1 MQMGDSRR
9 VVATYNRLLDHPV
22 VQMPAAQKQAIM
34 QVRDCL
40 ARRLEA
46 ARKPEGAPA
55 APVRNDVGSRVD
67 SPPSPGRPAVPG
79 PSASVANAAAVD
91 SRPKVTV
98 ITSCHNSARYL
109 EECVESV
116 LGQTMADWELFLI
129 DDGSTDETR
138 RTIEEYA
145 RRDARIRAFH
155 FADNR
160 GPYVRRNFAIR
171 RAASDFVVIQDA
183 DDIMAPT
190 KLERLFGEIRRDD
203 DLAMVGSF
211 IRTFLE
217 EFRGIEY
224 TETSNLPLDSDTIL
238 ASCAVWQATISH
250 GTAILRKAVLDQIG
264 LYDENPFAADAFWS
278 AKLALYAETGAA
290 VRVANVPEYLT
301 LIRIHSASQTQT
313 LPVFDPRNRRVRYRH
328 YCECGLQRIREKQ
341 RKQPQLDVAAE
352 LRNCNCSDFLLRFKA
367 KILQWESET
376 LPTRFLNDLLGG
388 AVGAFQSQSHV
399 TCATILNGLEVIQR
413 DIARRVMGF
422 DLFRAMAL
430 HASGL
435 PDRGWIHAQREI
447 ENHDSSVARRFLQD
461 SREQGASMVVHR
473 WYAEHAS
480 HLELRLAEADPA
492 RIGAPV

>member
-1 MQMGDSRR
+1 MSLPETPPDPSGLALSLESSFFGFYAHAGFAAGLLEGGIRPQFFSGSSAGSMISVFLAAGFSTQEIRDIIFSRKFKW
-9 VVATYNRLLDHPV
+9 AFWEL
-22 VQMPAAQKQAIM
+22 KG
-34 QVRDCL
+34 L
-40 ARRLEA
+40 ARGFAMTLYWPGVAGLTSFRHAEKYFSNLLKDRAPNLEDC
-46 ARKPEGAPA
+46 RDGEVSIP
-55 APVRNDVGSRVD
+55 
-67 SPPSPGRPAVPG
+67 
-79 PSASVANAAAVD
+79 VANLNLLRTEILTRGSSSAA
-91 SRPKVTV
+91 
-98 ITSCHNSARYL
+98 
-109 EECVESV
+109 
-116 LGQTMADWELFLI
+116 
-129 DDGSTDETR
+129 
-138 RTIEEYA
+138 
-145 RRDARIRAFH
+145 
-155 FADNR
+155 
-160 GPYVRRNFAIR
+160 
-171 RAASDFVVIQDA
+171 
-183 DDIMAPT
+183 
-190 KLERLFGEIRRDD
+190 
-203 DLAMVGSF
+203 
-211 IRTFLE
+211 
-217 EFRGIEY
+217 
-224 TETSNLPLDSDTIL
+224 IL